1 MFFTYTLNSL
11 FFSKIK
17 HLRFSKFYNIEEIVL
32 LILRNKKLILK
43 DIIVY
48 FEKNFER
55 DFIKGYNK

>member
-43 DIIVY
+43 DIIGLY

-55 DFIKGYNK
+55 DFI